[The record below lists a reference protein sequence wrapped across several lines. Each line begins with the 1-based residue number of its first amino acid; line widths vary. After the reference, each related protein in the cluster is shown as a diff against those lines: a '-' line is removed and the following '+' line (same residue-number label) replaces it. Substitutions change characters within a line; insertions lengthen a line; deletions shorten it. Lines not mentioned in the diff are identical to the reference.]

1 MNGYCHRFLVLLGTG
16 LFGFQALPIA
26 ASPVEKAAA
35 PATFAKLPIKEL
47 TVFKDG
53 HALVAHEGEMPTDA
67 KGNVNMDY
75 LPAPVIG
82 TFWPYSAEKDARLSS
97 VVAGRKRVLIERTA
111 LTLRE
116 LLEAN
121 IGADAIITESA
132 SNHYEATIIAL
143 PERSAEELSS
153 SSPPNAAERLP
164 EKGSLVLLKTAEGVK
179 VVSLDRIQEV
189 TFKHDHKPALAE
201 EEFRELLTLKLDWG
215 KSRPGKAAKV
225 GLFYLQKGVRWIPS
239 YKVDIDGNGHAAV
252 KLQATLLNELAD
264 LEDVSV
270 NLVVGVPT
278 FAFKDTLDPMAL
290 QQDLAQLSQ
299 YFQTG
304 SANQNS
310 PFAAQF
316 SNAIM
321 SQTQV
326 LRGVDF
332 RAASA
337 QGDNGTLGP
346 ELGETAKTE
355 DQFVYTVQHLSLKKG
370 ERMVLSIAEFV
381 LPYKDVFTLDLPFG
395 PPPELRG
402 NINGQQEREL
412 AKLLSSPKVMHKVRL
427 TNNSKYPLTTAPALI
442 SRDGRVLAQGL
453 MTYASI
459 DATVDLPVTTAVDFQ
474 VRKSDLETQRTPNAL
489 RENGSLYSRID
500 LKGNVS
506 IVNHRKEAT
515 EVEVTRFVLGTA
527 DKATNDGK
535 LEKMNSFED
544 NDCFT
549 ENPYPYWWGWYG
561 WPWWWSHVNGIARI
575 SWKATI
581 EPSQSVDLGYEW
593 HYFWQ

>member
-1 MNGYCHRFLVLLGTG
+1 MNGYRHRLLVLLGAG
-16 LFGFQALPIA
+16 VLGFLALRIA

-35 PATFAKLPIKEL
+35 QVTFAKLPIKEL

-53 HALVAHEGEMPTDA
+53 HALVAHEGEMPTDVN
-67 KGNVNMDY
+67 GNVDMDY
-75 LPAPVIG
+75 LPTPVIG
-82 TFWPYSAEKDARLSS
+82 TFWPYSAEKRARLSS

-121 IGADAIITESA
+121 IGADAIITESG
-132 SNHYEATIIAL
+132 SNQYEATIVAL
-143 PERSAEELSS
+143 PERSAEELASTSS
-153 SSPPNAAERLP
+153 PNAAERLP
-164 EKGSLVLLKTAEGVK
+164 EKGGLVLLRTAEGVK

-189 TFKHDHKPALAE
+189 TFKHDHNPALAE
-201 EEFRELLTLKLDWG
+201 EELRDLLTLKLDWG
-215 KSRPGKAAKV
+215 KSKPGKSAKV

-278 FAFKDTLDPMAL
+278 FAFKDTLDPIAL
-290 QQDLAQLSQ
+290 QQDLAQLSL

-304 SANQNS
+304 AANQNS

-321 SQTQV
+321 SQSIRSGEF
-326 LRGVDF
+326 RGG
-332 RAASA
+332 SA
-337 QGDNGTLGP
+337 QGDNGTMEP

-370 ERMVLSIAEFV
+370 ERMVLSIAEFT
-381 LPYKDVFTLDLPFG
+381 LPYQDVFTLDLPFG

-474 VRKSDLETQRTPNAL
+474 VKKNDLETQRTPNVL
-489 RENGSLYSRID
+489 REHGSQYSRID
-500 LKGNVS
+500 LKGSVS
-506 IVNHRKEAT
+506 IVNHRSQAT
-515 EVEVTRFVLGTA
+515 EIEVSRFVLGAA

-535 LEKMNSFED
+535 LEKMNAFEE

-561 WPWWWSHVNGIARI
+561 WPGWWSHVNGISRI
-575 SWKATI
+575 SWKVTL
-581 EPSQSVDLGYEW
+581 EPNQSVDLGYEW